1 MPSSDEEARLTQA
14 LADLLYRHGIQ
25 SIRDYYPM
33 VPSGAVY
40 RISVVLWQDA
50 PPERPSNGGTL
61 TAWEK
66 K

>member
-25 SIRDYYPM
+25 SIRDYPM
-33 VPSGAVY
+33 VDSGAVY

>member
-1 MPSSDEEARLTQA
+1 MPSSDEEARLTQV

-33 VPSGAVY
+33 VDSGAVY

-50 PPERPSNGGTL
+50 PERREIGTV